1 MTAHIFF
8 NNLRDYLGDN
18 ICSIY
23 IEHLEQ
29 IMSSKVANNFVCE
42 ICNYNCYK
50 KSDIDKHKLTAKHIN
65 RTNRTENSHK
75 PTEIFE
81 CDCGKV
87 YKARNSLWYHKK
99 KCTYVDTM
107 NNNIIDEPQTINE
120 PTNDAS
126 TVLLLLKQNQEFKT
140 LMVEQYEKI
149 QELQQQLVDVVKN
162 NTGSITNNNTTN
174 NNRFNIN
181 VFLNDTCKDAMNI
194 TDFLRDIDVQNNEL
208 EYIGHNGYVTGMTK
222 MITDRLKSMDV
233 TKRPIHCTDIKR
245 ETMYIKDAGVWC
257 KDTEELSKLRK
268 ILSRI
273 SMNNYRSVA
282 KWKESHPESEIL
294 ASRTYDFCYRM
305 MQALL
310 GDVEDEQIRLD
321 NKIIKSMA
329 STLYVNKH

>member
-1 MTAHIFF
+1 MLNRKMLKNAEKFICEKCNFKCSKQSNWNIHI
-8 NNLRDYLGDN
+8 
-18 ICSIY
+18 
-23 IEHLEQ
+23 
-29 IMSSKVANNFVCE
+29 
-42 ICNYNCYK
+42 
-50 KSDIDKHKLTAKHIN
+50 LTAKHQMLIN
-65 RTNRTENSHK
+65 ANEKMPKNAKKFMCS
-75 PTEIFE
+75 
-81 CDCGKV
+81 CGKE
-87 YKARNSLWYHKK
+87 YKQAPSLTRHKN
-99 KCTYVDTM
+99 KCTYVNTV
-107 NNNIIDEPQTINE
+107 NNDIIDDPPIINE

-140 LMVEQYEKI
+140 LMVEQYEKN
-149 QELQQQLVDVVKN
+149 QELQQQLVNAVKN
-162 NTGSITNNNTTN
+162 NTGNSITNNNTTN
-174 NNRFNIN
+174 NNQRFNIN
-181 VFLNDTCKDAMNI
+181 FFLNDTCKDAMNI

-245 ETMYIKDAGVWC
+245 ETMYIKDDGVWC

-282 KWKESHPESEIL
+282 KWREAHPESEIL

-329 STLYVNKH
+329 QTLYVNKTII

>member
-1 MTAHIFF
+1 MP
-8 NNLRDYLGDN
+8 DG
-18 ICSIY
+18 
-23 IEHLEQ
+23 
-29 IMSSKVANNFVCE
+29 
-42 ICNYNCYK
+42 
-50 KSDIDKHKLTAKHIN
+50 
-65 RTNRTENSHK
+65 
-75 PTEIFE
+75 FE
-81 CDCGKV
+81 CECGKL
-87 YKARNSLWYHKK
+87 YKERTGLWRHKK
-99 KCTYVDTM
+99 KCTYVDNM
-107 NNNIIDEPQTINE
+107 NNDTID
-120 PTNDAS
+120 NDNTPDIEKIS
-126 TVLLLLKQNQEFKT
+126 DTTLVVELVRQNKEFKQMLLDQT
-140 LMVEQYEKI
+140 KQMM
-149 QELQQQLVDVVKN
+149 ELASKSHVV
-162 NTGSITNNNTTN
+162 NNTTN
-174 NNRFNIN
+174 NNNQRFNIN
-181 VFLNDTCKDAMNI
+181 LFLNDTCKDAMNI

-245 ETMYIKDAGVWC
+245 ETMYIKDDGVWC

-268 ILSRI
+268 ILGRI

-329 STLYVNKH
+329 RTLYVNKH

>member
-1 MTAHIFF
+1 MPKTAESFTCIECNFKCSKQSNWNSHI
-8 NNLRDYLGDN
+8 
-18 ICSIY
+18 
-23 IEHLEQ
+23 
-29 IMSSKVANNFVCE
+29 
-42 ICNYNCYK
+42 
-50 KSDIDKHKLTAKHIN
+50 LTAKHKN
-65 RTNRTENSHK
+65 RTNRIEKMPKTAER
-75 PTEIFE
+75 FE
-81 CDCGKV
+81 CDCGKA

-99 KCTYVDTM
+99 KCTYVDNM
-107 NNNIIDEPQTINE
+107 NNDIIDDPPIINE

-140 LMVEQYEKI
+140 LMVEQYTNLQESNQRN
-149 QELQQQLVDVVKN
+149 QELQQQLVDAVKN
-162 NTGSITNNNTTN
+162 NPGSITNNNTTN
-174 NNRFNIN
+174 NNQRFNIN
-181 VFLNDTCKDAMNI
+181 FFLNDTCKDAMNI

-245 ETMYIKDAGVWC
+245 ETMYIKDDGVWC

-268 ILSRI
+268 ILGRI

-329 STLYVNKH
+329 QTLYVNKNINV

>member
-1 MTAHIFF
+1 MT
-8 NNLRDYLGDN
+8 NLVPTSSNKYVCKQ
-18 ICSIY
+18 CSY
-23 IEHLEQ
+23 YTSRMSQYNRHL
-29 IMSSKVANNFVCE
+29 
-42 ICNYNCYK
+42 
-50 KSDIDKHKLTAKHIN
+50 LTAKHKMMTNDDIN
-65 RTNRTENSHK
+65 DDNKVRESSK
-75 PTEIFE
+75 SLICE
-81 CDCGKV
+81 CGKK
-87 YKARNSLWYHKK
+87 YKFRQGLCTHKK
-99 KCTYVDTM
+99 KCTYVDNM
-107 NNNIIDEPQTINE
+107 NNDIIDDTPIINE

-140 LMVEQYEKI
+140 LMVEQYEKN
-149 QELQQQLVDVVKN
+149 QELQQQLVNAVKN
-162 NTGSITNNNTTN
+162 NTGNSITNNNTTN
-174 NNRFNIN
+174 NNQRFNIN
-181 VFLNDTCKDAMNI
+181 FFLNDTCKDAMNI

-245 ETMYIKDAGVWC
+245 ETMYIKDDGVWC

-282 KWKESHPESEIL
+282 KWREAHPESEIL

-329 STLYVNKH
+329 QTLYVNKTII

>member
-1 MTAHIFF
+1 MPKTAESFTCIECNFKCSKQSNWNKHI
-8 NNLRDYLGDN
+8 
-18 ICSIY
+18 
-23 IEHLEQ
+23 
-29 IMSSKVANNFVCE
+29 
-42 ICNYNCYK
+42 
-50 KSDIDKHKLTAKHIN
+50 LTAKHKSRMN
-65 RTNRTENSHK
+65 TNIIMPKNAVSY
-75 PTEIFE
+75 E
-81 CDCGKV
+81 CDCGKK
-87 YKARNSLWYHKK
+87 YKHASSLWNHKQS
-99 KCTYVDTM
+99 C
-107 NNNIIDEPQTINE
+107 NNEHESIYNQ
-120 PTNDAS
+120 TNDNTPDIEKIS
-126 TVLLLLKQNQEFKT
+126 DTTLVVELVRQNKEFKQMLLDQT
-140 LMVEQYEKI
+140 KQMM
-149 QELQQQLVDVVKN
+149 ELASKSHVV
-162 NTGSITNNNTTN
+162 NNTTN
-174 NNRFNIN
+174 NNNQRFNIN
-181 VFLNDTCKDAMNI
+181 LFLNDTCKDAMNI

-245 ETMYIKDAGVWC
+245 ETMYIKDDGVWC

-268 ILSRI
+268 ILGRI

-329 STLYVNKH
+329 STLYVNKNITSA

>member
-1 MTAHIFF
+1 MLKNAEKYICEKCNFNCSKQSNWNIHI
-8 NNLRDYLGDN
+8 
-18 ICSIY
+18 
-23 IEHLEQ
+23 
-29 IMSSKVANNFVCE
+29 
-42 ICNYNCYK
+42 
-50 KSDIDKHKLTAKHIN
+50 LTAKHQMLIN
-65 RTNRTENSHK
+65 ANEKMPKTAK
-75 PTEIFE
+75 IFM
-81 CDCGKV
+81 CSCGKE
-87 YKARNSLWYHKK
+87 YKQAPSLTRHKK

-107 NNNIIDEPQTINE
+107 NNDIIDDPPTINE

-140 LMVEQYEKI
+140 LMVEQYTNLQESN
-149 QELQQQLVDVVKN
+149 QRNHELQQQLVDAVKN
-162 NTGSITNNNTTN
+162 NPGSITNNNTTN

-245 ETMYIKDAGVWC
+245 ETMYIKDDGVWC

-282 KWKESHPESEIL
+282 KWREAHPESEIL

-329 STLYVNKH
+329 QTLYVNKNINV

>member
-1 MTAHIFF
+1 MSTEKTQKNADRFICKPCNFKCSKQCDF
-8 NNLRDYLGDN
+8 NRH
-18 ICSIY
+18 S
-23 IEHLEQ
+23 
-29 IMSSKVANNFVCE
+29 M
-42 ICNYNCYK
+42 
-50 KSDIDKHKLTAKHIN
+50 TAKHKRLQN
-65 RTNRTENSHK
+65 QPEKRKKE
-75 PTEIFE
+75 PGYFE
-81 CDCGKV
+81 CECGKI
-87 YKARNSLWYHKK
+87 YKERTGLWRHKN
-99 KCTYVDTM
+99 KCTYVNTV
-107 NNNIIDEPQTINE
+107 NNDIIDDPPIINE

-162 NTGSITNNNTTN
+162 NTGSITNNTTNNN

-245 ETMYIKDAGVWC
+245 ETMYIKDDGVWC

>member
-1 MTAHIFF
+1 
-8 NNLRDYLGDN
+8 
-18 ICSIY
+18 
-23 IEHLEQ
+23 
-29 IMSSKVANNFVCE
+29 MSHKVANQFVCE
-42 ICNYNCYK
+42 LCNYNCYK

-75 PTEIFE
+75 PNEIFA

-99 KCTYVDTM
+99 KCTYVDTV
-107 NNNIIDEPQTINE
+107 NNDIIDDPPTINE

-162 NTGSITNNNTTN
+162 NTGSVTNNNTTN

-194 TDFLRDIDVQNNEL
+194 TDFIRDIDVQNNEL

-245 ETMYIKDAGVWC
+245 ETMYIKDDGVWC

-282 KWKESHPESEIL
+282 KWRESHPESEIL
-294 ASRTYDFCYRM
+294 ASRSYDFCYRM

-329 STLYVNKH
+329 STLYVNKNITTL

>member
-1 MTAHIFF
+1 MPKNADNFICENCNFKCSKLSNWHI
-8 NNLRDYLGDN
+8 
-18 ICSIY
+18 
-23 IEHLEQ
+23 HLLTT
-29 IMSSKVANNFVCE
+29 
-42 ICNYNCYK
+42 
-50 KSDIDKHKLTAKHIN
+50 KHKILTNTYINPNENAPKDAKAFMC
-65 RTNRTENSHK
+65 S
-75 PTEIFE
+75 
-81 CDCGKV
+81 CGNE
-87 YKARNSLWYHKK
+87 YKHRQSLNNHKK
-99 KCTYVDTM
+99 KCTYVDNM
-107 NNNIIDEPQTINE
+107 NNDIIDDPPIINE

-140 LMVEQYEKI
+140 LMVEQYEKN
-149 QELQQQLVDVVKN
+149 QELQQQLVNAVKN
-162 NTGSITNNNTTN
+162 NTGNSITNNNTTN
-174 NNRFNIN
+174 NNQRFNIN
-181 VFLNDTCKDAMNI
+181 FFLNDTCKDAMNI

-245 ETMYIKDAGVWC
+245 ETMYIKDDGVWC

-282 KWKESHPESEIL
+282 KWREAHPESEIL

-329 STLYVNKH
+329 QTLYVNKTII